1 MSAAKRGAE
10 LLSLGLV
17 PQLHR
22 PEVFAPWN
30 RVPGSIL
37 ARGGQQ
43 QRWAADYHDSIK
55 KRETKIKG
63 SCLLV
68 SVLFSCCELVLTWPA
83 CGRATAWNC
92 SLQAR
97 YFNFISH
104 CGSKTGS
111 GSSRVL
117 ALRTAYHLL
126 LWLCCY
132 SLPPEADTWRW
143 WRTSSLS
150 SISPCTS
157 CWGGIF
163 PISAATGDSVE
174 PSATALLPPVACAA
188 FSCSSHTKEVE
199 LSLPVWTNCKTLGTA
214 GLLLGHQLHQ
224 KVFFCRER
232 PCAMK
237 WAGAL
242 WLWAGAGPKSVAA
255 SF

>member
-1 MSAAKRGAE
+1 MSAAKTGAE

-43 QRWAADYHDSIK
+43 QRWAADDHDSIK
-55 KRETKIKG
+55 KRDTKIKG
-63 SCLLV
+63 SCLLA
-68 SVLFSCCELVLTWPA
+68 SVLFSCGELVLTWPA
-83 CGRATAWNC
+83 CGRAATWNC
-92 SLQAR
+92 SLQVR

-163 PISAATGDSVE
+163 PILAATGDSVE
-174 PSATALLPPVACAA
+174 PSAMALLPPVACTA
-188 FSCSSHTKEVE
+188 FSCSSHTKRQSSPC
-199 LSLPVWTNCKTLGTA
+199 LSEPTA
-214 GLLLGHQLHQ
+214 RPWGLLGCSWATSSTRRWFSAESAH
-224 KVFFCRER
+224 VPWRELVL
-232 PCAMK
+232 CGF
-237 WAGAL
+237 WQEQ
-242 WLWAGAGPKSVAA
+242 VQNQ
-255 SF
+255 